1 MPSSTMK
8 ALVKTRPAA
17 GAELLETPVPEL
29 GLHDVLVEV
38 HAASICGTDL
48 HIYNWDAAMR
58 NRIKPPLIFGHEF
71 CGVVKQVGSEVSTIR
86 PGEFVSAEMHVTCG
100 HCLQC
105 RIGQQHICQN
115 LEIIGIDRDGCF
127 AQYVKI
133 PETNIWLLDPAIP
146 AEYGAVLDPLGNA
159 VHTVLAGEIAGLTV
173 AVLGCGPIGLFS
185 LQLARAC
192 GASAV
197 YAVEVKQPR
206 IELARELGATAVFD
220 PNKDDVVAAIRA
232 ATGGVGVDVVLEMSG
247 HPQAIRQGFQV
258 LRAGGR
264 MSLLGLPDQPVE
276 LDLVNDVIFKGITV
290 QGIYGRRMYDT
301 WYRMQA
307 LLKAGALKLE
317 PLISARLPLE
327 DFEQAFALLNAGEA
341 CKVLLYPNGL
351 PK

>member
-1 MPSSTMK
+1 MPSHSMK
-8 ALVKTRPAA
+8 ALMKTRPAA
-17 GAELLETPVPEL
+17 GAELCEVPIPEL
-29 GLHDVLVEV
+29 ASHDVLVEV
-38 HAASICGTDL
+38 RTASICGTDL
-48 HIYNWDAAMR
+48 HIYNWDASMR

-71 CGVVKQVGSEVSTIR
+71 CGVVERVGSEVSAVR
-86 PGEFVSAEMHVTCG
+86 PSDFVSAEMHVACG

-105 RIGQQHICQN
+105 RVGQQHICQN
-115 LEIIGIDRDGCF
+115 LQIIGIDRDGCF

-133 PETNIWLLDPAIP
+133 PESNIWPLDSAIP
-146 AEYGAVLDPLGNA
+146 ADYGAVLDPLGNA

-173 AVLGCGPIGLFS
+173 AVLGCGPIGLFA

-206 IELARELGATAVFD
+206 IQLARQLGATVVFD
-220 PNKDDVVAAIRA
+220 PNKDDVVGAIRA

-247 HPQAIRQGFQV
+247 HPQAIRQGFQI

-264 MSLLGLPDQPVE
+264 MSLLGLPDQRVE

-301 WYRMQA
+301 WYRMLA
-307 LLKAGALKLE
+307 LLKAGALNLE

-327 DFEQAFALLNAGEA
+327 NYEQAFALLNAGEA

>member
-1 MPSSTMK
+1 MPARAMK
-8 ALVKTRPAA
+8 ALTKTRPAA
-17 GAELLETPVPEL
+17 GAELLEAPIPEL
-29 GLHDVLVEV
+29 GPHDVLVQV
-38 HAASICGTDL
+38 RAASICGTDL
-48 HIYNWDAAMR
+48 HIYNWDASMR
-58 NRIKPPLIFGHEF
+58 SRIKPPLIFGHEF
-71 CGVVKQVGSEVSTIR
+71 CGVVERVGSEVSIVR
-86 PGEFVSAEMHVTCG
+86 PSDFVSAEMHVACG

-105 RIGQQHICQN
+105 RVGQQHICQN

-133 PETNIWLLDPAIP
+133 PESNIWPLDPAIP
-146 AEYGAVLDPLGNA
+146 VDYGAVLDPLGNA
-159 VHTVLAGEIAGLTV
+159 VHTVLAGDIAGLTV
-173 AVLGCGPIGLFS
+173 AVLGCGPIGLFA

-206 IELARELGATAVFD
+206 LQLARQLGATAVFD
-220 PNKDDVVAAIRA
+220 PDKDDVVAAIRA

-247 HPQAIRQGFQV
+247 HPQAIRQGFQI

-264 MSLLGLPDQPVE
+264 MSLLGLPDQRVE

-301 WYRMQA
+301 WYRMLA

-327 DFEQAFALLNAGEA
+327 NYQRAFALLSAGEA
-341 CKVLLYPNGL
+341 CKILLYPNGL